1 MFQISNTS
9 LIVGLFTLLI
19 FNANTAVKGQGRKID
34 VEIIVHTPK
43 SGDTIISRKNQTYT
57 GKFIIKNGS
66 GVILIF
72 LPVDAFSKIETCI
85 P

>member
-57 GKFIIKNGS
+57 F
-66 GVILIF
+66 
-72 LPVDAFSKIETCI
+72 
-85 P
+85 